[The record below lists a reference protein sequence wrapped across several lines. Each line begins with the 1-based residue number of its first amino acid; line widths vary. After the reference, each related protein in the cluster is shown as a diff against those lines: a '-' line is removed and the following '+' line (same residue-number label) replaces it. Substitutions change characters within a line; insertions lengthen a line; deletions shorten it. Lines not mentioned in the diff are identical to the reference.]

1 MLSQEEKYRYS
12 RQLNLP
18 HVGETGQLKLKQAS
32 VLVVGAGG
40 LGCPV
45 LLYLA
50 GAGVG
55 QIGIIDHDKVD
66 ISNLHRQILY
76 QTDDV
81 GKFKAEAAIEKIQR
95 LNPAIQT
102 TCYTEKLDTLNA
114 RSIIANYDLII
125 DGTDNFSARYVVN
138 DACVLENKPW
148 VYGAIFRF
156 EGQVAVFNYQNG
168 PTYRCLFPEKPG
180 NEPNCAEAGVLS
192 VLPGMA
198 GMYMASEAIKLI
210 LNTGE
215 LLSGKVLFFNTLNNA
230 IYTLQLVRSKHAE
243 VQKMGT
249 NDDYSITEKCQINT
263 HDLDNQTFSK
273 MLDQGILVLDVRE
286 EWEEPKLA
294 HKKIIHIPLAQL
306 RERKH
311 ELPFDEDMVVLC
323 QSGGRSKVAMEILST
338 EYGFKRLKNLKNGI
352 RAYIENA

>member
-18 HVGETGQLKLKQAS
+18 NVGEAGQIKLKQSS

-81 GKFKAEAAIEKIQR
+81 GKFKAEVASEKIQR
-95 LNPAIQT
+95 LNPTIQT
-102 TCYTEKLDTLNA
+102 TVYTEKLDALNA
-114 RSIIANYDLII
+114 RKIIANYDLII
-125 DGTDNFSARYVVN
+125 DGTDNFSARYIVN

-156 EGQVAVFNYQNG
+156 EGQVSVFNYQNG

-198 GMYMASEAIKLI
+198 GIYMATEAIKLI

-215 LLSGKVLFFNTLNNA
+215 LLNGKIIFFNTLHNST
-230 IYTLQLVRSKHAE
+230 YTLQLTRSAHAE
-243 VQKMGT
+243 IQKMGS
-249 NDDYSITEKCQINT
+249 NEDYNITEKCELNT
-263 HDLDNQTFSK
+263 LDLDNQTFSK

-294 HKKIIHIPLAQL
+294 HEKIVHIPLATL
-306 RERKH
+306 HVRKN
-311 ELPFDEDMVVLC
+311 ELPLDEDIVVIC
-323 QSGGRSKVAMEILST
+323 QSGGRSKTAIEILSK
-338 EYGFKRLKNLKNGI
+338 EYGFTRLKNLKNGI
-352 RAYIENA
+352 RAYIEN